1 MGVKYCTL
9 CQRSVVPKRKIGMGT
24 LIAILFTGF
33 GWLLFIPFYKKRCP
47 MCQGD
52 QLIQKRN
59 DGILN
64 TNGHIHNGI
73 LNTNG
78 HIHNGILNTNG
89 HIHNGILNTNG
100 HIHNGIL
107 NTNSHNNKLD
117 QNVNLSISDELRK
130 LNDLKLS
137 GILTHEEFE
146 FQKRKL
152 LNH

>member
-73 LNTNG
+73 LNTN
-78 HIHNGILNTNG
+78 
-89 HIHNGILNTNG
+89 
-100 HIHNGIL
+100 
-107 NTNSHNNKLD
+107 SHNNKLD